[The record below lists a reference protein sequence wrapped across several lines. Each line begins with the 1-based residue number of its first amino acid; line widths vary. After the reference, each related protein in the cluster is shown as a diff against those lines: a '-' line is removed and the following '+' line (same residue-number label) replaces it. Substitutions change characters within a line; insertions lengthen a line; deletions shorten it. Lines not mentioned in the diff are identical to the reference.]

1 MVITALGHVA
11 GSKYNGEGFI
21 NGIFVVVVAAFVSAI
36 FLTIA
41 SSMPRLAPQEVAWL
55 EKMLPQDMW
64 NYIYIYLYK
73 LLEIDI
79 LVSWQDAMLPSSHLQ
94 LATFVHTPMAQ
105 FGQHL
110 RLFNFGGLNFGKFM
124 SRGSCIQQLALCN

>member
-64 NYIYIYLYK
+64 NYIYIYICTNCWK
-73 LLEIDI
+73 LTFWFLGRMPCYQAAICSWRPLSTHPWHNLVNICDCSILE
-79 LVSWQDAMLPSSHLQ
+79 V
-94 LATFVHTPMAQ
+94 
-105 FGQHL
+105 
-110 RLFNFGGLNFGKFM
+110 
-124 SRGSCIQQLALCN
+124 